1 MNNNMSLANMLVA
14 KIDGISG
21 GNYICTYFESLV
33 HVVGNPQRKLF
44 PWQTY
49 MVGK

>member
-1 MNNNMSLANMLVA
+1 MQVG
-14 KIDGISG
+14 KIDGISR
-21 GNYICTYFESLV
+21 GNYICTYFEFPGPC
-33 HVVGNPQRKLF
+33 GNPQRKLF